1 MAQLNRKPSNSELNR
16 SKTAIKTGSKALSWN
31 MIGNSL
37 DQINFL
43 DKLLSTNGQ
52 IVNLREAFAKNLSTD
67 IKLSKTQL
75 CKIIQSGRFL
85 GKIIGL
91 LLKT

>member
-1 MAQLNRKPSNSELNR
+1 MAQSNRKPSNSELNK
-16 SKTAIKTGSKALSWN
+16 SKPAIKTGAKALSWN
-31 MIGNSL
+31 MIGNSV

-52 IVNLREAFAKNLSTD
+52 IANLRKAFAKNLSTD

-75 CKIIQSGRFL
+75 SKIIQSGRFL
-85 GKIIGL
+85 GKLLGL

>member
-1 MAQLNRKPSNSELNR
+1 MAQLNRKPSNSELNK
-16 SKTAIKTGSKALSWN
+16 SKTAIKTRSKALSWN

-52 IVNLREAFAKNLSTD
+52 IVNLRKAFAKNLSTD

>member
-1 MAQLNRKPSNSELNR
+1 
-16 SKTAIKTGSKALSWN
+16 
-31 MIGNSL
+31 MIGISL

-52 IVNLREAFAKNLSTD
+52 IANLRKAFAKNLSTD

-75 CKIIQSGRFL
+75 SKIIQSRRFL
-85 GKIIGL
+85 GKLLDL
-91 LLKT
+91 LLKTE